1 MGNKAAVSSLQEVY
15 PRGMSAERA
24 LRLGVR
30 ALSGLL
36 TGEAEKGFTV
46 EQVRERVRSRYPDA
60 EPLPDHPDLQG
71 LLIRVGMDVEWDA
84 ENRVYRRRVSGTHTT
99 SGSSIPERLVTAK
112 HPRAVEVTP
121 DKAEAR
127 AFQERLTHAYS
138 EGGFLVLA
146 VRPSRM
152 RLAEQVLIDRFDLE
166 RVSFDQLLLDALR
179 SEAKELEVDWSYIEE
194 ADGHGPTSLAW
205 ADLLHLVGR
214 ATPKIIDD
222 LAQRQ
227 EHLLMVHPGL
237 IARYDQ
243 MQILET
249 LRDRVGHDVP
259 CPGLWI
265 LVAAD
270 GQNDLPMLDHAE
282 IPLITPGQRARVSE
296 HWITNKDRGEAV
308 STVAANGEGN

>member
-1 MGNKAAVSSLQEVY
+1 
-15 PRGMSAERA
+15 MSAERA

-60 EPLPDHPDLQG
+60 EPLPDHPDLQA
-71 LLIRVGMDVEWDA
+71 LLLRVGMDVEWDA
-84 ENRVYRRRVSGTHTT
+84 ENKLYRRRAAGTHVT

-112 HPRAVEVTP
+112 HPRAIEVTP

-127 AFQERLTHAYS
+127 AFQERLKHAYT
-138 EGGFLVLA
+138 EGGFLVLT

-152 RLAEQVLIDRFDLE
+152 RFAERELMDRFDLK
-166 RVSFDQLLLDALR
+166 RVSFDELLLDALR
-179 SEAKELEVDWSYIEE
+179 TEAKELEVDWSYLEE
-194 ADGHGPTSLAW
+194 ADGNGPASLAW
-205 ADLLHLVGR
+205 ADLLHLVGK
-214 ATPKIIDD
+214 ATPKIIDN
-222 LAQRQ
+222 LIERR

-243 MQILET
+243 MQLLET

-259 CPGLWI
+259 CPGLWV

-270 GQNDLPMLDHAE
+270 GQNDLPILDHAE
-282 IPLITPGQRARVSE
+282 IPLITPGQRAKVSE
-296 HWITNKDRGEAV
+296 HWINNEDRGEAV
-308 STVAANGEGN
+308 STVAASGEGN